1 MKDRRPLV
9 PASTLSEAI
18 AAALAALDEFNPKKT
33 AFLDKTGNWEDTP
46 RTLRDRFSHAFFYD
60 LKARAAEEA
69 AGLLQA
75 VFAPFLEDD
84 SWPEAA
90 ALGNVLLQPAS
101 QGGLPEPE
109 EIEGASCR
117 SAESSV
123 SSSSPSA
130 FLLLHENLLRVIWK
144 EILRL
149 NTESPASEWDI
160 ERRAYK
166 AACRKQ
172 FGALEEQERVVLGEA
187 GRKKFAGAADR
198 VRKEALIEGIAVPLA
213 EEVRVSDSLETLLAA
228 AADRSRKEEVY
239 AAVSEKIQPPMG
251 IVTNIPPAMFFPCLR
266 LLGDP
271 RLDVSSGIP
280 YMASIILSVFQDPRS
295 ADTLLRGL
303 ERLPLGRTKIRENLI
318 YTLGNLGEG
327 RAVDFLIDVLNA
339 PDEIVDLTDG
349 RETPCLLLE
358 QKEEAIWAL
367 GKIGLPSVRAIP
379 ALANTADHPSA
390 RLKTYLAWTLGEI
403 GQAQKESSGG
413 VSADVVIA
421 LLKLLKEKNKQTF
434 EEAVGGLEKIDMPEF
449 VHALYLYHVGA
460 ISILGLKPAQR
471 GLYELSETIHY
482 LLRTKQRAV
491 IAVNGDS
498 GTGKTYF
505 CQAIAGGFAG
515 IQAGEILYLMRDAKK
530 GQKVFNRLLGLP
542 WLKKHIDPSYYHD
555 YPVSEEVDDPD
566 SYFRRFLEDNRDKRL
581 IILDGCRDRH
591 YFQKVIDFFYN
602 QGELDVEV
610 NFRANFSTR
619 RLNLESREFALE
631 SVKLH
636 LAFLEEP
643 ALEDTSFYQE
653 GLVILYDLDNSRG
666 ARLNSQETR
675 ELFGER
681 RIDSWGELIRIGGF
695 AGREHPLSCRK
706 EGLRSSEADFDL
718 SEEDWPEFEPK
729 PFIPM
734 EMKLSPV
741 LNKDL
746 KAEPNLLKTI
756 PLDEL
761 CPGRIRFYAQ
771 DQIAGIGDRGL
782 IFVLT
787 FLDNRLFSAAVDGI
801 SDFALLGRT
810 FFLAA
815 PGKGFFSLSF
825 ERNEITSVHSVA
837 AAPLRLAAFPPD
849 RVVSAHADGTIRIWD
864 FLEKKIWAFDGGRA
878 TLFSLALDQSGRVCA
893 GYEDGKLS
901 RWDLET
907 RKVIWV
913 ESMAAALR
921 FIRTY
926 PGGKILAAEQSAAPV
941 SAPILRMIDF
951 AAGTMA
957 TIPTEFS
964 GLLSGINVY
973 FDGRIIAALGSTEA
987 RGGPAAGSLAVISP
1001 REQGCA
1007 FTTLSGH
1014 GHNTK
1019 DCLTMGPK
1027 IVTCGEEE
1035 PGRSSVR
1042 IWGSEFYVRTELGK
1056 LLIKPR

>member
-1 MKDRRPLV
+1 M
-9 PASTLSEAI
+9 
-18 AAALAALDEFNPKKT
+18 AAARAALDEFNPKKT
-33 AFLDKTGNWEDTP
+33 PFLDKTGNWEDTP
-46 RTLRDRFSHAFFYD
+46 RTLRDRLSHAFFYD

-84 SWPEAA
+84 PWPEAV

-101 QGGLPEPE
+101 QGGPPEAE
-109 EIEGASCR
+109 EINVSPGQSGETKAR
-117 SAESSV
+117 STPS
-123 SSSSPSA
+123 SA
-130 FLLLHENLLRVIWK
+130 FLLLHENLLRVIER

-149 NTESPASEWDI
+149 NSEAFASEWDV
-160 ERRAYK
+160 EGRAHK
-166 AACRKQ
+166 AACRKKLEE
-172 FGALEEQERVVLGEA
+172 LEEQERAVLGEA
-187 GRKKFAGAADR
+187 GRQKFAGAAAR
-198 VRKEALIEGIAVPLA
+198 VRKEALIERIAAPLA
-213 EEVRVSDSLETLLAA
+213 EEVRISDSLETLLAA
-228 AADRSRKEEVY
+228 SADQSRKEEVY
-239 AAVSEKIQPPMG
+239 AAVGERIQPPMG

-280 YMASIILSVFQDPRS
+280 YMASVILSVFQDPRS
-295 ADTLLRGL
+295 ADTLLRSL

-327 RAVDFLIDVLNA
+327 RAVDFLVDVLNS
-339 PDEIVDLTDG
+339 PDEIIDLSDG

-379 ALANTADHPSA
+379 ALVNYSDHPSA

-403 GQAQKESSGG
+403 GRAQKESSGG
-413 VSADVVIA
+413 VSSDIVIA
-421 LLKLLKEKNKQTF
+421 LLKLLKEKNKQAF
-434 EEAVGGLEKIDMPEF
+434 EEAVGGLKKIDMPEF

-505 CQAIAGGFAG
+505 CQAITGGFAG
-515 IQAGEILYLMRDAKK
+515 IQAGEILYLMRDTKK

-542 WLKKHIDPSYYHD
+542 WLKRHIDPSYYHD
-555 YPVSEEVDDPD
+555 YPVSEEEDNPE
-566 SYFRRFLEDNRDKRL
+566 SFFRRFLDDNRDKKL

-653 GLVILYDLDNSRG
+653 GLVVLYDLDNSCG

-675 ELFGER
+675 ELFEER

-695 AGREHPLSCRK
+695 SGREKSLSCRR
-706 EGLRSSEADFDL
+706 EALRSREADFEL
-718 SEEDWPEFEPK
+718 AEEGWPAFETR
-729 PFIPM
+729 PFVPV
-734 EMKLSPV
+734 ERRLSPV
-741 LNKDL
+741 LNEDL

-771 DQIAGIGDRGL
+771 DQVAGIGDQGL
-782 IFVLT
+782 VFVLT
-787 FLDNRLFSAAVDGI
+787 FLDNRLFSTAVDGI
-801 SDFALLGRT
+801 SDFGLLGRT

-815 PGKGFFSLSF
+815 PENGFFSLSF
-825 ERNEITSVHSVA
+825 ERNEMTSIRCA
-837 AAPLRLAAFPPD
+837 AAPPLRLAAFPPD
-849 RVVSAHADGTIRIWD
+849 RVVSAHPDGTIRVWD
-864 FLEKKIWAFDGGRA
+864 FLEKKIWAFNAGRA
-878 TLFSLALDQSGRVCA
+878 ALSSLAVDQSGRVWA
-893 GYEDGKLS
+893 GSEDGALA

-907 RKVIWV
+907 RKAMRV
-913 ESMAAALR
+913 EGMAAAVR
-921 FIRTY
+921 FTRSY
-926 PGGKILAAEQSAAPV
+926 PGGKILAVEQGAAPARSPV
-941 SAPILRMIDF
+941 LRIINF

-964 GLLSGINVY
+964 GPLSGINVY
-973 FDGRIIAALGSTEA
+973 FDGRIIAALGAPEA
-987 RGGPAAGSLAVISP
+987 GGGPARGSLAVISP
-1001 REQGCA
+1001 REDGCSITA
-1007 FTTLSGH
+1007 LRGH
-1014 GHNTK
+1014 GRDTK